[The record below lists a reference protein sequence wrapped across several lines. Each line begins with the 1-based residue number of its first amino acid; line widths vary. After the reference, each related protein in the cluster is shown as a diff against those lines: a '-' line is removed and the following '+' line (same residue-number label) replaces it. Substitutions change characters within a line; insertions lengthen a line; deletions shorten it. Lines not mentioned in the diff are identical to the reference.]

1 MHYAIGLIND
11 MKEQNNFQ
19 DKCNFTSNSFY
30 MIHTTKIAPPPIFCS
45 SPPPPIPIYSED
57 PPNG

>member
-1 MHYAIGLIND
+1 MHNAIGLIND

-19 DKCNFTSNSFY
+19 DKCNFTGNSFY
-30 MIHTTKIAPPPIFCS
+30 MIHTTKIAPPPKKK
-45 SPPPPIPIYSED
+45 IPIYSED

>member
-1 MHYAIGLIND
+1 MHNATRLIND

-19 DKCNFTSNSFY
+19 DKCNFNSFN
-30 MIHTTKIAPPPIFCS
+30 MIHTTKIAPPPFS
-45 SPPPPIPIYSED
+45 VVPPPIPIYSED